1 MTARYKSR
9 FEFDFATYLENNNIE
24 FEYEQHKFTYVP
36 KQRTY
41 TPDFYLPEY
50 DMFIETKGQF
60 VGSDRSK
67 HKLIAEQYPDLDLR
81 FVFQNDKVKLSKK
94 CGETKHTPS
103 KTVQK
108 LSNARQA
115 VKQNKSKNKQ
125 RLAAAKQ
132 SHVKKK
138 KKPSGRRS
146 TSKHKAKLRRK
157 KLSNAPL

>member
-1 MTARYKSR
+1 MTTRYKSR

-41 TPDFYLPEY
+41 TPDFYLPEF

-60 VGSDRSK
+60 VGSDRTK

-94 CGETKHTPS
+94 S
-103 KTVQK
+103 KTTY
-108 LSNARQA
+108 ADWC
-115 VKQNKSKNKQ
+115 NKNNFKYAKGVIPIGWMKNY
-125 RLAAAKQ
+125 
-132 SHVKKK
+132 
-138 KKPSGRRS
+138 G
-146 TSKHKAKLRRK
+146 
-157 KLSNAPL
+157 

>member
-9 FEFDFATYLENNNIE
+9 FEFDFATYLENNGIE
-24 FEYEQHKFTYVP
+24 FQYEQHKFTYDP

-41 TPDFYLPEY
+41 TPDFYLPKF

-94 CGETKHTPS
+94 S
-103 KTVQK
+103 KTTY
-108 LSNARQA
+108 ADWC
-115 VKQNKSKNKQ
+115 NKNNFKYAKGVIPIGWMKNY
-125 RLAAAKQ
+125 
-132 SHVKKK
+132 
-138 KKPSGRRS
+138 G
-146 TSKHKAKLRRK
+146 
-157 KLSNAPL
+157 

>member
-9 FEFDFATYLENNNIE
+9 FEFDFATYLENNGIE

-41 TPDFYLPEY
+41 TPDFYLHKF

-60 VGSDRSK
+60 VSSDRSK

-94 CGETKHTPS
+94 S
-103 KTVQK
+103 KTTY
-108 LSNARQA
+108 ADWC
-115 VKQNKSKNKQ
+115 NKNNFKYAKGVIPIGWMKNY
-125 RLAAAKQ
+125 
-132 SHVKKK
+132 
-138 KKPSGRRS
+138 G
-146 TSKHKAKLRRK
+146 
-157 KLSNAPL
+157 

>member
-1 MTARYKSR
+1 MRYKSR

-94 CGETKHTPS
+94 S
-103 KTVQK
+103 KTTY
-108 LSNARQA
+108 ADWC
-115 VKQNKSKNKQ
+115 NKNNFKHAKGVIPIGWMKNY
-125 RLAAAKQ
+125 
-132 SHVKKK
+132 
-138 KKPSGRRS
+138 G
-146 TSKHKAKLRRK
+146 
-157 KLSNAPL
+157 

>member
-9 FEFDFATYLENNNIE
+9 FEFDFATYLENNSIE
-24 FEYEQHKFTYVP
+24 FEYEQHKFTYIP

-41 TPDFYLPEY
+41 TPDFYLPKF

-94 CGETKHTPS
+94 S
-103 KTVQK
+103 KTTY
-108 LSNARQA
+108 ADWC
-115 VKQNKSKNKQ
+115 NKNNFKYAKGVIPIGWMKNY
-125 RLAAAKQ
+125 
-132 SHVKKK
+132 
-138 KKPSGRRS
+138 G
-146 TSKHKAKLRRK
+146 
-157 KLSNAPL
+157 

>member
-1 MTARYKSR
+1 MRYKSR

-41 TPDFYLPEY
+41 TPDFYLPEF

-94 CGETKHTPS
+94 S
-103 KTVQK
+103 KTTY
-108 LSNARQA
+108 ADWC
-115 VKQNKSKNKQ
+115 NKNNFKYAKGVLPIGWMKNY
-125 RLAAAKQ
+125 
-132 SHVKKK
+132 
-138 KKPSGRRS
+138 G
-146 TSKHKAKLRRK
+146 
-157 KLSNAPL
+157 

>member
-1 MTARYKSR
+1 MTTRYKSR

-41 TPDFYLPEY
+41 TPDFYLPEF

-60 VGSDRSK
+60 VGSDRTK

-94 CGETKHTPS
+94 S
-103 KTVQK
+103 KTTY
-108 LSNARQA
+108 ADWC
-115 VKQNKSKNKQ
+115 NKNNFKYAKGVLPIGWMKNY
-125 RLAAAKQ
+125 
-132 SHVKKK
+132 
-138 KKPSGRRS
+138 G
-146 TSKHKAKLRRK
+146 
-157 KLSNAPL
+157 

>member
-9 FEFDFATYLENNNIE
+9 FEFDFATYLENNSIE

-36 KQRTY
+36 KDRTY
-41 TPDFYLPEY
+41 TPDFYLPKF

-94 CGETKHTPS
+94 S
-103 KTVQK
+103 KTTY
-108 LSNARQA
+108 ADWC
-115 VKQNKSKNKQ
+115 NKNNFKYAKGVIPIGWMKNY
-125 RLAAAKQ
+125 
-132 SHVKKK
+132 
-138 KKPSGRRS
+138 G
-146 TSKHKAKLRRK
+146 
-157 KLSNAPL
+157 

>member
-1 MTARYKSR
+1 MTTRYKSR

-41 TPDFYLPEY
+41 TPDFYLPEF

-94 CGETKHTPS
+94 S
-103 KTVQK
+103 KTTY
-108 LSNARQA
+108 ADWC
-115 VKQNKSKNKQ
+115 NKNNFKYAKGVIPIGWMKNY
-125 RLAAAKQ
+125 
-132 SHVKKK
+132 
-138 KKPSGRRS
+138 G
-146 TSKHKAKLRRK
+146 
-157 KLSNAPL
+157 

>member
-1 MTARYKSR
+1 MTKRYKSR
-9 FEFDFATYLENNNIE
+9 FEFDFATYLENKNIE

-41 TPDFYLPEY
+41 TPDFYLPDF

-94 CGETKHTPS
+94 S
-103 KTVQK
+103 KTTY
-108 LSNARQA
+108 ADWC
-115 VKQNKSKNKQ
+115 NKNNFKYAKGVIPIGWMKNY
-125 RLAAAKQ
+125 
-132 SHVKKK
+132 
-138 KKPSGRRS
+138 G
-146 TSKHKAKLRRK
+146 
-157 KLSNAPL
+157 